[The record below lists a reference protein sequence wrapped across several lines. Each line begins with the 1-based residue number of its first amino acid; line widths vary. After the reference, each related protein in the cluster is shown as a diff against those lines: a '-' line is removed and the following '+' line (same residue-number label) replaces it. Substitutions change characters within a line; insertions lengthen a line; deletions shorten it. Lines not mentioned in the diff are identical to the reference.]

1 MFQFRGNGLW
11 QTENRTYMGVPLKRK
26 GKQEVREYLLNGPMR
41 HFYFLYYFDAAQ
53 LVSFVDFLSVLLSS
67 TAFNGRILLERCS
80 KESFTVGA
88 EISAIKEVELF
99 C

>member
-1 MFQFRGNGLW
+1 MVFGRLRIEHTWG
-11 QTENRTYMGVPLKRK
+11 YLKRK

-41 HFYFLYYFDAAQ
+41 HFYFLYCFDAAP
-53 LVSFVDFLSVLLSS
+53 LVSFVDFLIVLLSS
-67 TAFNGRILLERCS
+67 TAFNGCILLEKCS